1 MSDTAIDETQR
12 KGSVVTSSTAFSNN
26 RTAEGLRPR
35 SHQQLARD
43 QNAYEFNTTSSSL
56 LVMTCPIKCKAFT
69 QCMPK
74 RFFTAEKWIEDML
87 ISCLCLPSFYQLS
100 TAQTHS
106 PDEPSAGTSRSSFSF
121 SFFSLLTTIIQSGK
135 TLKSWNLTNQMQ
147 ESQNAPIALLM
158 IAWVPSKQL
167 TCESIEKILLAVI
180 NSKFHTKH
188 PFSY

>member
-87 ISCLCLPSFYQLS
+87 ISCLCLPLS
-100 TAQTHS
+100 IS
-106 PDEPSAGTSRSSFSF
+106 KC
-121 SFFSLLTTIIQSGK
+121 SLLTINIEDAIPSGFQKGTFLYLEPFSLPTRKYQMKKTTKESAVLYENVTFQHIIY
-135 TLKSWNLTNQMQ
+135 TLR
-147 ESQNAPIALLM
+147 
-158 IAWVPSKQL
+158 
-167 TCESIEKILLAVI
+167 I
-180 NSKFHTKH
+180 NSPIDGSRKRIGIMQKNQGEKNT
-188 PFSY
+188 